1 MSTIKTLVLFVILA
15 ILAAYVYFYEIK
27 GGEERDEAD
36 KIAKKILVVEPD
48 SVRLIEI
55 RSVFNRF
62 IFERLGDDWRIKDP
76 VKTGGDKSTIESLLT
91 TLKNMDKIRE
101 FSINADEQKDY
112 GLVGRSYLV
121 IFELNSGR
129 RDSLRFGDNTPVG
142 SNVFVSKGDTM
153 VYTIAAN
160 AKNTVTKNLFDWRD
174 KSIAKVRESE
184 ISEFQLKNTKGSFK
198 LVKEGSDWQL
208 LKPKK
213 VRGDNSTISAL
224 LRKFE
229 NGKAKSVVSE
239 SLDNSGQYNLKWP
252 AYQIDLYVGEGK
264 AHKQIILSKLINN
277 ASNVKDDSR
286 PQVMT
291 VDSIFIRDIDKTFF
305 QLRYKK
311 ISEFDKN
318 GVDSVLVTQGD
329 SSLYFVKDT
338 SDTWLLA
345 GETKVKEWKMNSLL
359 NSLNNLEAKKYL
371 LENISSVT
379 KYGLNRPERII
390 ECFQKGERIQTL
402 KLNTYRDISV
412 AYCPT
417 SEVVAEIDKNS
428 FSNFEVKIN
437 DFIEKTTQSAGE
449 IN

>member
-36 KIAKKILVVEPD
+36 KIAKKIMVLEPD
-48 SVRLIEI
+48 SVKIIEI

-62 IFERLGDDWRIKDP
+62 IFERLDEDWRIKDP
-76 VKTGGDKSTIESLLT
+76 VKTGGDKSTIDGLLT
-91 TLKNMDKIRE
+91 TLKNMEKIRE
-101 FSINADEQKDY
+101 FSISAGEQKDY

-121 IFELNSGR
+121 IFESNSGR

-142 SNVFVSKGDTM
+142 SNVFVSKGDTI
-153 VYTIAAN
+153 VYTVADN

-174 KSIAKVRESE
+174 KSIAKVKESE
-184 ISEFQLKNTKGSFK
+184 ISGFQLKNTKGSFQ
-198 LVKEGSDWQL
+198 LVKEGSNWQL
-208 LKPKK
+208 LKPKE
-213 VRGDNSTISAL
+213 VRADNSTVTTL

-239 SLDNSGQYNLKWP
+239 SLDNPVQLNLKHP

-277 ASNVKDDSR
+277 TSNVKDDSR
-286 PQVMT
+286 SQVMT
-291 VDSIFIRDIDKTFF
+291 VDSLFIRDIDKSFF

-311 ISEFDKN
+311 IAEFDKN
-318 GVDSVLVTQGD
+318 GVDSVVVTQGD

-338 SDTWLLA
+338 SDTWLFA
-345 GETKVKEWKMNSLL
+345 GESKVKEWKMNSLL
-359 NSLNNLEAKKYL
+359 NSLNNLEAKKFL
-371 LENISSVT
+371 LENISSVN
-379 KYGLNRPERII
+379 KYGLNRPERTL
-390 ECFQKGERIQTL
+390 ECFQKGEKIQTL
-402 KLNTYRDISV
+402 KLNTDGDIKV
-412 AYCPT
+412 AYCPK
-417 SEVVAEIDKNS
+417 SELVAEIDKNT
-428 FSNFEVKIN
+428 FSNFEVIIN
-437 DFIEKTTQSAGE
+437 DFIEKNTQSAGE